1 MTKLTR
7 LLTGGNL
14 LNHRKESAC
23 SGASSAPAE
32 SSFRSP
38 KSKPSLA
45 NKHNELANKSSTA
58 LLRSQV
64 IELIGDRCQQSH
76 VSLNAS
82 LSDWLFAWS
91 AWADYRQVI
100 ASVLPAEAVETVAYL
115 QAKRTPE
122 VWPVIGLQHVL
133 EGERRYLNE
142 VAATRISLS
151 RRQRL
156 LHKRFNVGLHRTY
169 GGHLK
174 RCQLNGTGASLGDW
188 LRTWTDIGVLHRL
201 RDALACEPTI
211 FAAVRRS
218 LQDDADIQSQ
228 ALLFDVE
235 VLVPAASGSKQNNPN
250 YEASAIVVMSEQAWL
265 YPLPTSAAQRALDSR
280 AIALGSKGRPSL
292 LLPSDP
298 VLINILT
305 NLQLLRRVK
314 TVCAGGLRLTL
325 KSSPSVIER
334 SAYAGHDASAP
345 HSVLVVSY
353 HQGKPVLTSRMPRN
367 AVHQSFVVEGALAH
381 LRAYRAIAG
390 MSFRSPK
397 WDAEG
402 VTSVEAESPAG
413 KYAGLDGERF
423 RISVGQ
429 MLEGLAYVLG
439 IEVGV
444 GYPLVLTG
452 DRSTMRLLRQLYM
465 VLKKH
470 GINYESLQ
478 AIALRALVEVLA
490 GATRGL
496 VDRYHLIQVNGLTY
510 EIGVLPFVGLEV
522 PHRSNVEI
530 DPEMKNRLLVDGR
543 LRALL
548 AKTLFMPP
556 MNLDALVTK
565 AIEGIERASV
575 HAEPFKE

>member
-1 MTKLTR
+1 MTILTR
-7 LLTGGNL
+7 LLTGVNL
-14 LNHRKESAC
+14 LNLRKESAC
-23 SGASSAPAE
+23 SDACSAPAE

-218 LQDDADIQSQ
+218 VQDDADIQSQ

-235 VLVPAASGSKQNNPN
+235 ILVPAASGSKQNNPI

-325 KSSPSVIER
+325 ISGQSAIEQ
-334 SAYAGHDASAP
+334 SAYAGDDESAQ
-345 HSVLVVSY
+345 HSGLVVSY
-353 HQGKPVLTSRMPRN
+353 YQGIPILTSRMPRH

-429 MLEGLAYVLG
+429 LLEGLAYVLG

-478 AIALRALVEVLA
+478 AMALRALVEVLA
-490 GATRGL
+490 GATAGIA
-496 VDRYHLIQVNGLTY
+496 DRYHLIQVYGFSY
-510 EIGVLPFVGLEV
+510 EIGVLPFVGLDG
-522 PHRSNVEI
+522 PHRSNVEV
-530 DPEMKNRLLVDGR
+530 DPELKSRLLHDGQ

-565 AIEGIERASV
+565 AVEGIERASV